1 MKRILCLLLSLVLIG
16 ASAVSC
22 RESDFRKNTK
32 TVTTT
37 DKGAVIPVY
46 LTTEIYD
53 FDPATAYTDEAATK
67 ILSMIYEGLYKYD
80 KNGKVVP
87 AIASGYKVKEDPEK
101 GLYEIEI
108 YLKETAWSDGRP
120 VQAADFVYAIK
131 RVLEPEFRGE
141 AAALLME
148 IKNAKAVKAGE
159 MSIDDLGVVDSDT
172 KVIQIQFERKINY
185 EDFLAVL
192 ASPLLYPI
200 REDVVAKATDWSSN
214 TSILV
219 CNGPFVV
226 RTFVPGKTLILERNI
241 YYYRDIEDD
250 PQDKYVKPYR
260 LAVNFTMNAEEQFAA
275 FQEGKLAFIGEL
287 PLSKRAEY
295 KDQVKLRDTLTQHV
309 YLFNTTKEP
318 FNKPEVRRALS
329 LAIDRQAI
337 ANKVV
342 FATPAEGLITRGVFE
357 TTYKN
362 KKQFRDVGGSLLSP
376 SADLATAKS
385 LLQQAGVNGGDI
397 TITLRGNE
405 VDLAVAEMVA
415 QAWGQLGFNVNI
427 RKLGFSEYKE
437 NEYDLVSDLFKN
449 AYASRD
455 FDVIAV
461 DITMFSTN
469 PFGNLASFA
478 LEFSGGALDLQSGN
492 FEFQPGVTGFNSPEY
507 NEIIAKAFEETDP
520 EKRAAIL
527 HDAEKML
534 LELAPVVPIFTYQDA
549 YMVGDD
555 LSGVKEAFYGCLN
568 FEKAKLKNYEKYEE
582 TEPLETQAMDELDK
596 DV

>member
-22 RESDFRKNTK
+22 RESDFRNNTK

-241 YYYRDIEDD
+241 YYYRDVEDD

-596 DV
+596 GV

>member
-1 MKRILCLLLSLVLIG
+1 MKKILCLLLSLVLIA

-22 RESDFRKNTK
+22 AQTDEES
-32 TVTTT
+32 T

-53 FDPATAYTDEAATK
+53 FDPATAYTDDAATK
-67 ILSMIYEGLYKYD
+67 ILGMVYEGLYKFD

-87 AIASGYKVKEDPEK
+87 GIASDYKIKEDPES
-101 GLYEIEI
+101 GLYELEI
-108 YLKETAWSDGRP
+108 YLKETAWSDGRS

-141 AAALLME
+141 AAAMLME
-148 IKNAKAVKAGE
+148 IKNARAVKAGD
-159 MSIDDLGVVDSDT
+159 MSIDDLGVYDSDT
-172 KVIQIQFERKINY
+172 KVIQIQFERKIDY
-185 EDFLAVL
+185 EAFLAIL
-192 ASPLLYPI
+192 ASPMLYPV

-241 YYYRDIEDD
+241 YYYRDIVNDK
-250 PQDKYVKPYR
+250 QDKYVKPYR
-260 LAVNFTMNAEEQFAA
+260 LAINFVMTPDEQMAA
-275 FQEGKLAFIGEL
+275 FEEGKLAFISEL

-295 KDQVKLRDTLTQHV
+295 KDQVKSRDTLTQHV
-309 YLFNTTKEP
+309 YLFNTKKAP
-318 FNKPEVRRALS
+318 FDNPDVRRALS

-337 ANKVV
+337 ADKVV
-342 FATPAEGLITRGVFE
+342 FATPSEGLITKGVFE

-362 KKQFRDVGGSLLSP
+362 KKQFRDVGGSLISS
-376 SADLATAKS
+376 SADIATAKS
-385 LLQQAGVNGGDI
+385 LLSSAGVSGGDI
-397 TITLRGNE
+397 TITIRDNE
-405 VDLAVAEMVA
+405 VDVATADMVA
-415 QAWGQLGFNVNI
+415 AAWGQLGFNVSV
-427 RKLGFSEYKE
+427 RTLGFQEYKE
-437 NEYDLVSDLFKN
+437 NEYDLVADLFKN
-449 AYASRD
+449 AYAASD

-461 DITMFSTN
+461 DLSMFSTD

-492 FEFQPGVTGFNSPEY
+492 FEFTPGVTGFNSPEY
-507 NEIIAKAFEETDP
+507 NEIIEKAFEEIDA

-534 LELAPVVPIFTYQDA
+534 LELAPVVPIFAYQDA
-549 YMVGDD
+549 YLVGDD
-555 LSGVKEAFYGCLN
+555 LSGVKEAFYGYHH
-568 FEKAKLKNYEKYEE
+568 FEKAKLKDYHKYQE
-582 TEPLETQAMDELDK
+582 TEPLETLAMEDLE
-596 DV
+596 